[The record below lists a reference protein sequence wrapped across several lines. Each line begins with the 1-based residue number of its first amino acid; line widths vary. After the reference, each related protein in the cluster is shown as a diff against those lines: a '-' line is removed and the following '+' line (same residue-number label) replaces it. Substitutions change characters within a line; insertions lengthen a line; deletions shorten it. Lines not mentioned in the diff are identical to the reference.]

1 LIKRLRDEFS
11 VSIIII
17 SHNLKNVFD
26 IADKIIVLRN
36 GKKVMKKNKSET
48 TENEVVSMITELLV
62 KD

>member
-1 LIKRLRDEFS
+1 MIKRLRDEFS

>member
-1 LIKRLRDEFS
+1 LIKRLRNEFS

-36 GKKVMKKNKSET
+36 GKKVMEKNKSET
-48 TENEVVSMITELLV
+48 TEIEVVSMITGSAC
-62 KD
+62 